1 MGWDTYSFLANNV
14 DIIYGSAIVKRK
26 YRTKL
31 PYSVVFVHE
40 GKKFKIYDRG
50 TICNNVLKDVYF
62 KFKRFRQTQFDWKL
76 YYAVYH
82 DSINIKYGETQMSN
96 EEKSVVYYIKYGYW
110 FNMHIPDITID
121 MVKEYRASYDDTR
134 VLSMVEARGHF
145 LTFKRPIVFSKWVYA
160 ASEYSRIKHVPE
172 WEWIDHYTTNDIQ
185 KTCDSFDHMRFLSKY
200 PGAISC
206 VLQKEYDLSLLT
218 KARVAEFY
226 IKHINTLDAFK
237 GSLEFDPYS
246 FTKEFLKDKRINEGK
261 KMSVQNAH
269 EYFVK
274 GFVEH
279 KDIREH
285 VKRVYVVKRFAKKRL
300 RDALKQVPFGL
311 LRYIIEFKLYM

>member
-14 DIIYGSAIVKRK
+14 DVIYGSASVKRK
-26 YRTKL
+26 YKTKL
-31 PYSVVFVHE
+31 PYTVVFTHE

-50 TICNNVLKDVYF
+50 VICNNVLKDLYF
-62 KFKRFRQTQFDWKL
+62 KFKRFRQTAFDWKL

-82 DSINIKYGETQMSN
+82 ESINIKYEKTGMTD
-96 EEKSVVYYIKYGYW
+96 EEKTVVYYIKYGYW
-110 FNMHIPDITID
+110 FDMHIPDITVD
-121 MVKEYRASYDDTR
+121 MIKEYRASYKDVMT
-134 VLSMVEARGHF
+134 LSIVDARNHF
-145 LTFKRPIVFSKWVYA
+145 LTFKRPILFSKWVYA
-160 ASEYSRIKHVPE
+160 ASEFARIKYIPRDE
-172 WEWIDHYTTNDIQ
+172 WVDHYITNDTVDI
-185 KTCDSFDHMRFLSKY
+185 SFDHMLFLSKH
-200 PGAISC
+200 PGGISV

-218 KARVAEFY
+218 KAKVARFY
-226 IKHINTLDAFK
+226 IEHMDVMDTFK
-237 GSLEFDPYS
+237 GSLEFNPYA
-246 FTKEFLKDKRINEGK
+246 FVKEFLKDKRINGEK
-261 KMSVQNAH
+261 KLSVENAH

-311 LRYIIEFKLYM
+311 LRYIIEFKIYM